1 MSDATCESKSH
12 TLEGI
17 TGLQKKKKKLCLQ
30 DSWDFWQGSV
40 RALQEVPSQNPEE
53 YKQTL
58 LRKETSPTEKKARCY
73 LFTER
78 VKDFKQQKLNGLNGN
93 TKRNLAS
100 RFWAGSQTPA
110 IPFLLKKGIMFSK
123 G

>member
-17 TGLQKKKKKLCLQ
+17 TGLQKKKLCLQ

-40 RALQEVPSQNPEE
+40 RALQQVPSQNPEE